1 MIGSQISHYRLEEKL
16 GGGSMGVVYRA
27 EDTRD
32 GNQVA
37 FKFLPFDLRD
47 DQEARDAFVDE
58 AQAASSIEHPSIC
71 TIHDIGN
78 AEDGRMF
85 VVMTLYDGET
95 LKQRLEGGNGLP
107 LPEALRIVRA
117 IAGGLAA
124 AHERGIVHRDVKPAN
139 VMLTEDDGVRIV
151 DFGLARVVSQ
161 GQPGLTQIGAS
172 MGTPTYMSPEQTL
185 GDPVDE
191 RSDVWSLGVLF
202 YECLTGELPFDGPN
216 LPMVIQAIHSKQPK
230 PPSEINP
237 EIPSALENAVLA
249 CLEKSLDNRLAS
261 CGKLLETLDRVA
273 ASVDKEPSTGD
284 TGVESEQ
291 TSDDA
296 SAAAPESETQSK
308 TQPKS
313 QSGGCLVIFGAPLLG
328 LLGLLLL

>member
-1 MIGSQISHYRLEEKL
+1 
-16 GGGSMGVVYRA
+16 MGVVYRA

-32 GNQVA
+32 GREVA

-58 AQAASSIEHPSIC
+58 AQASSSIEHPNIC

-95 LKQRLEGGNGLP
+95 LKQRLESGAMP
-107 LPEALRIVRA
+107 LAEALRIVHQLA
-117 IAGGLAA
+117 DGLAA

-139 VMLTEDDGVRIV
+139 VMLTESGDVRIV

-237 EIPSALENAVLA
+237 EISKDLESAVLA
-249 CLEKSLDNRLAS
+249 CLEKSRDDRLAS
-261 CGKLLETLDRVA
+261 CRKLMEMLERVA
-273 ASVDKEPSTGD
+273 TSVDEEESTDVDSGNETSNND
-284 TGVESEQ
+284 GADSNSESGAP
-291 TSDDA
+291 A
-296 SAAAPESETQSK
+296 SGASK
-308 TQPKS
+308 
-313 QSGGCLVIFGAPLLG
+313 SGGCLVMFGAPLLG